1 MQFGNSKAPIYIKS
15 TSMSLDYQNH
25 SVLWTGNVH
34 ATQADSQLTSDQLR
48 VNYFDKD
55 FKQMKDMIA
64 DGNVRLSQ
72 GTRWATGKHGVMD
85 QTKRTVILTGSPVA
99 HDGNDQ
105 ITGCKITVYL
115 NTSQSVVDCAHAVLF
130 PHSDASPAASA
141 SPGATRRSS
150 RQLFDGAGSKTRTG
164 SAASPATGDD
174 AAVAAGDQN
183 PAALAPRTRSDR
195 AVGTR
200 AESNAR
206 AARSESRR
214 SRVRIRDVGSRGRR
228 PGRRRA
234 AAARRPTALTAPT
247 PTTTGKPARA
257 RKSPR
262 STVEVEARDAALEIK
277 ELNNLEKLDWREYL
291 ETYSNNWQESTP
303 ADNDDDHRSALENT
317 PLRRSSLEDYMMW
330 QLRMSS
336 LPESDQPIGATI
348 IYNLNED
355 GYLETPVEELAAQL
369 EIAPAEVERV
379 LARVQR
385 FDPPGV
391 AARDL
396 RECLLAQLQN
406 LGMEESLA
414 ARIVSNHLDLLEKH
428 RYAEIAKV
436 LGVPVETV
444 GQAAKIISL
453 LEPKPGRDYGG
464 DEPTYVVPDVYI
476 HKVGEDYVVTLNRD
490 AVPRLRLAG
499 YYQRVLNDV
508 DVAPETREYLAER
521 LRSARWLVKSIY
533 QRQQTIFKVATSIVK
548 FQRAFFDHGISLLK
562 PLVLKDVAE
571 DIGMHE
577 STISRA
583 TANKYAHTPQGIFEL
598 KFFFTSG
605 VKGAGGEDVSAETVK
620 EQIRGMVTSETPQ
633 NPLSDQAIAEMLR
646 AEADQYRA
654 AHGGQI
660 SAGDGNPAVG
670 ESQTDRVRVS
680 GTRQQKK

>member
-1 MQFGNSKAPIYIKS
+1 M
-15 TSMSLDYQNH
+15 
-25 SVLWTGNVH
+25 H
-34 ATQADSQLTSDQLR
+34 ATQADAQLTSDQLR

-55 FKQMKDMIA
+55 FKQMKDMVA

-85 QTKRTVILTGSPVA
+85 QTKRTVVLTGSPVA

-115 NTSQSVVDCAHAVLF
+115 DTSRSVVDCAHAVLF
-130 PHSDASPAASA
+130 PHTEA
-141 SPGATRRSS
+141 SPGASPGREQRRNS
-150 RQLFDGAGSKTRTG
+150 RQFCDGVGSKTRTG

-174 AAVAAGDQN
+174 AAVAAGDQD
-183 PAALAPRTRSDR
+183 PAAFAALNSKRSCSR
-195 AVGTR
+195 NSSR
-200 AESNAR
+200 IRCSS
-206 AARSESRR
+206 RSI
-214 SRVRIRDVGSRGRR
+214 RVRPKPLPNRETSDPEAAAQADGEPLPPETDGLNGANSDDDWETGSREE
-228 PGRRRA
+228 
-234 AAARRPTALTAPT
+234 
-247 PTTTGKPARA
+247 KPA
-257 RKSPR
+257 

-291 ETYSNNWQESTP
+291 ETYSNNWQESAP

-317 PLRRSSLEDYMMW
+317 PLRRSSLEDHMMW

-369 EIAPAEVERV
+369 EVAPAEVERV

-444 GQAAKIISL
+444 GQAAKVISL

-508 DVAPETREYLAER
+508 DVAPETREYLQER

-620 EQIRGMVTSETPQ
+620 EQIRGMVTAETPQ
-633 NPLSDQAIAEMLR
+633 SPLSDQAIAEMLR
-646 AEADQYRA
+646 AKQINIARRTVAKYRQA
-654 AHGGQI
+654 MGIPPSANRKQI
-660 SAGDGNPAVG
+660 G
-670 ESQTDRVRVS
+670 
-680 GTRQQKK
+680 